1 MDFKSKQA
9 EFSAYIRNSDKN
21 ACPADVKPERMQVY
35 RELFFNNI
43 EGFLSSNFPVL
54 NTLFTPEKWQQ
65 LVQNFF
71 ENHPCTT
78 PYFAEIPEEF
88 LLYLQNERPP
98 TETDYP
104 FMLELAHYEWVEM
117 ALAVSTENLPLI
129 TESSTPLQLDN
140 KISLSP
146 LAWPLAYQFPVHK
159 ISAEYLPF
167 QAPKETSY
175 LVVYRDRE
183 DEVNFIEL
191 AAMSFQLLQPL
202 QEQELIT
209 VAAYL
214 AKVLP
219 ADSPESLQTMALE
232 ALQQFVDKQII
243 LRAVTDADFISS

>member
-9 EFSAYIRNSDKN
+9 EFSAYIRNPDTN
-21 ACPADVKPERMQVY
+21 PCPADVKPERMQVY
-35 RELFFNNI
+35 RELFFNNV
-43 EGFLSSNFPVL
+43 ESFLSSNFPVL
-54 NTLFTPEKWQQ
+54 SSLLSKEKWQQ
-65 LVQNFF
+65 LVQDFF
-71 ENHPCTT
+71 EHHPCTT

-88 LLYLQNERPP
+88 LLYLQNERPK

-117 ALAVSTENLPLI
+117 ALSISTENLPQNKH
-129 TESSTPLQLDN
+129 TPTPLQLSH

-159 ISAEYLPF
+159 ISVDYLPF
-167 QAPKETSY
+167 QAPEEASY
-175 LVVYRDRE
+175 LVVYRDLE

-191 AAMSFQLLQPL
+191 ATMSFQLLQPL
-202 QEQELIT
+202 QIEETIS
-209 VAAYL
+209 VDAYL

-219 ADSPESLQTMALE
+219 PNSTDALPVMALE

-243 LRAVTDADFISS
+243 LLH